1 MTDEKG
7 GDSSGK
13 ETKDRAQE
21 AQDGKETQEGQE
33 RRAQVIAASL
43 LYETICQIA
52 IVVPGCLWMDLASVQ
67 GAARHRLIK
76 GEPLL
81 GIEPLIAALQD
92 QNERG
97 RRSAVEALRRI
108 GARETLEVAA
118 AQGLPFC

>member
-43 LYETICQIA
+43 LYETIYQIA
-52 IVVPGCLWMDLASVQ
+52 IVLPSCPWTDLASVQ
-67 GAARHRLIK
+67 VAARHWLTK

-92 QNERG
+92 QDESG
-97 RRSAVEALRRI
+97 RQSAVETPRRI
-108 GARETLEVAA
+108 GERETLEVAA